1 MSAPQQLHHTPRV
14 TQRARA
20 RAEGRARLRYGA
32 ARYLALL
39 PSSLLLS
46 WLSYNTVA
54 YIGRPAQRARPD
66 RRCRARRRDV
76 RFLLCLDV
84 DARSLSSTSAIRVL
98 NTSYMLQQHM

>member
-54 YIGRPAQRARPD
+54 YIGRPAQRARAQMS
-66 RRCRARRRDV
+66 RAPAGCEV
-76 RFLLCLDV
+76 SPV
-84 DARSLSSTSAIRVL
+84 S
-98 NTSYMLQQHM
+98 